1 MTISMPLLAVGVTFD
16 FHPWLLPQVPKK
28 LQDLGLECFYQ
39 LVQEPKR
46 LWKRYLF
53 LNPYYVWLITLQML
67 ELRNFDPTRVPP
79 PQQEILYG

>member
-1 MTISMPLLAVGVTFD
+1 MLT
-16 FHPWLLPQVPKK
+16 QVPKK

-39 LVQEPKR
+39 LVQETKR
-46 LWKRYLF
+46 LLKWYLF
-53 LNPYYVWLITLQML
+53 LNPYYVWVITLQML